1 MNKVLLVEDDL
12 LTARSIELILREYGF
27 EVIGTLKN
35 ADEIVEQVNK
45 LKPDII
51 LMDIILQGKID
62 GVTAT
67 EKLREVVDIPVI
79 FITGSSDRP
88 TLDRIKSV
96 TNSDLLA
103 KPFSTSNLLKKI
115 NNIFGNLLNDDES

>member
-12 LTARSIELILREYGF
+12 LTAKSIELILREHGF
-27 EVIGTLKN
+27 EVIATLKN
-35 ADEIVEQVNK
+35 ADEIVEQVTI

-51 LMDIILQGKID
+51 LMDIILQGKTD

-67 EKLREVVDIPVI
+67 ENLRKVIDIPVI

-88 TLDRIKSV
+88 TLERIRSV
-96 TNSDLLA
+96 TNSELLA
-103 KPFSTSNLLKKI
+103 KPFSQNNLLKKI
-115 NNIFGNLLNDDES
+115 NTIFENLLNDDEP

>member
-12 LTARSIELILREYGF
+12 LTAKSIELILREYGF
-27 EVIGTLKN
+27 EVLAILKN
-35 ADEIVEQVNK
+35 ADNIVEHVTS

-67 EKLREVVDIPVI
+67 ENLRKVVDIPVI

-96 TNSDLLA
+96 TNSELLP
-103 KPFSTSNLLKKI
+103 KPFSSNNLLKKI
-115 NNIFGNLLNDDES
+115 NTIFGDLLNDDES

>member
-103 KPFSTSNLLKKI
+103 KPFSTNNLLKKI